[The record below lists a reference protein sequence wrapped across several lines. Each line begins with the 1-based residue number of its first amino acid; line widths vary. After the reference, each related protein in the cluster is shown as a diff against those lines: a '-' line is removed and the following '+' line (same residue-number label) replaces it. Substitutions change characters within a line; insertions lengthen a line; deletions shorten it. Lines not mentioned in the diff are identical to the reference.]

1 MIKIKAPAK
10 INLFLEITGKRP
22 DGFHDLETIFAKIEI
37 YDELCF
43 NKKEYGGFSMKV
55 NGDIPGSGLIKDN
68 IVYKAAMK
76 FYEAF
81 PNVKPAADIVLNKN
95 IPVGAGLGGGSSDAA
110 ACLLG
115 LCKLHDIDSNTYITR
130 LRKIAAELGSD
141 VPFFL
146 VKGPAA
152 IGRGRGE
159 ILETI
164 EMNGRLPYVILVYP
178 PKPVFTK
185 EAYGK
190 LKLGTEKEISAN
202 IKQMSLIADSLKKGN
217 FQPSKAN
224 LFNRLEEP
232 VLPGR
237 PDIAEI
243 KEMLLA
249 AGSEAAL
256 MSGSGASCFGLAS
269 SQKKAEMIASR
280 LELNDECR
288 IFVAGFAKI

>member
-1 MIKIKAPAK
+1 MIRIKAPAK
-10 INLFLEITGKRP
+10 INLFLEVTGKRP
-22 DGFHDLETIFAKIEI
+22 DGFHELETIFAKIEI
-37 YDELCF
+37 FDELAF
-43 NKKEYGGFSMKV
+43 QKREYGGFSLSV
-55 NGDIPGSGLIKDN
+55 NGMPAGSGELKDN

-81 PNVKPAADIVLNKN
+81 PNIKPSADIVLDKN

-110 ACLLG
+110 SALLG
-115 LCKLHDIDSNTYITR
+115 LCKLHDIDSHTYIAR
-130 LRKIAAELGSD
+130 LRNIAAELGSD

-159 ILETI
+159 ILEPL

-185 EAYGK
+185 EVYGRLKIGSSAEIAENVKK
-190 LKLGTEKEISAN
+190 LSV
-202 IKQMSLIADSLKKGN
+202 IAESFRKGKFN
-217 FQPSKAN
+217 PSDAG

-232 VLPGR
+232 VLPFR
-237 PDIAEI
+237 PDVAEV
-243 KEMLLA
+243 KEMLIA

-269 SQKKAEMIASR
+269 SRKKAEAIAARMAENSEYR
-280 LELNDECR
+280 V
-288 IFVAGFAKI
+288 FTAGFAKI

>member
-10 INLFLEITGKRP
+10 INLFLEVTGKRP

-37 YDELCF
+37 FDELSF
-43 NKKEYGGFSMKV
+43 QKREYGGFSLSV
-55 NGDIPGSGLIKDN
+55 NGMPAGSGELKDN

-81 PNVKPAADIVLNKN
+81 PDIKPSADIVLDKN

-110 ACLLG
+110 AALTG
-115 LCKLHDIDSNTYITR
+115 LCRLHDVDPHTYAVR

-159 ILETI
+159 ILEPL

-178 PKPVFTK
+178 PAPVFTK
-185 EAYGK
+185 EVYGR
-190 LKLGTEKEISAN
+190 LKLGNSEEISAN
-202 IKQMSLIADSLKKGN
+202 VKRMEAVAESLKKGN
-217 FQPSKAN
+217 FIPSESG

-232 VLPGR
+232 VLPFR
-237 PDIAEI
+237 PDVAEV
-243 KEMLLA
+243 KERLAA
-249 AGSEAAL
+249 AGSEAVL

-269 SQKKAEMIASR
+269 SRKKAEAIAARMAENSEYR
-280 LELNDECR
+280 V
-288 IFVAGFAKI
+288 FTAGFAKI